1 MNQVLALPFIRKEMG
16 NYIQTQLGDDSAADM
31 LYLGV
36 DMLCLLYLHLGR

>member
-31 LYLGV
+31 LAAY
-36 DMLCLLYLHLGR
+36 MLYLHLGRC